1 MRASN
6 VRGDERLAI
15 CHGDA
20 GLIVRCAVDADGSE
34 EGGKSASMDKHV
46 GPESDESPPCPSISL
61 PFSSQLHPERTDVE
75 TMR

>member
-34 EGGKSASMDKHV
+34 EGGKSASN
-46 GPESDESPPCPSISL
+46 GQACL
-61 PFSSQLHPERTDVE
+61 A
-75 TMR
+75 

>member
-20 GLIVRCAVDADGSE
+20 GLIVRCAVDVDGSE
-34 EGGKSASMDKHV
+34 EGGKSAWTSMFGLNRLRV
-46 GPESDESPPCPSISL
+46 PVRPSPFLFHLSSIPKGQTL
-61 PFSSQLHPERTDVE
+61 R
-75 TMR
+75 